1 MKILLTLSLSLAA
14 ALVPA
19 VSGIHAQ
26 EGDTATLN
34 TVVISA
40 SKTPL
45 ARAQLTQSVTVIT
58 GDAIRARGIT
68 RLTDALQEVPG
79 VSVAQNGSFGSV
91 TSLFLRGGES
101 RYTKVLIDGVAVNQS
116 GGFFDFSHLTT
127 DNIDRI
133 EIVRGPASVL
143 YGADAV
149 TGVIQIFTRRG
160 KGPLTIRADARGG
173 TYDTRDAE
181 LALSG
186 GSPGFSYSLAG
197 ANHHTDGLFDFN
209 NDYDNGTL
217 SGAIGTTFKTGADAA
232 ISARYGAAEFHY
244 PTDYT
249 GAPVDTNSY
258 RVQHRL
264 TVGGKIGTAFSDVAR
279 LDVLAGTNE
288 VWDLTEDIAIPFF
301 GTTKVHSAD
310 DSRAHRRSLEARLG
324 LTSSEAA
331 HLNVGGELVW
341 EGERNTSGSGP
352 VGSPTTPT
360 SEFDAD
366 RTTRGLYAELIGSP
380 QRFLTYTAAARVDDN
395 SDYGSH
401 TTYRLG
407 VSVPIGLDIRFRG
420 SLSTAFNAPAFN
432 QIRATLFS
440 TASPGLSPEKTR
452 SWEIGM
458 DQDLDNE
465 SGRVSIVYF
474 RQRFE
479 DLIQYVPGGPPTY
492 LGAYANLTEARSN
505 GYEAEL
511 VLIPRP
517 LWSATASY
525 TRVTPRVTRVSPA
538 YSGDLQ
544 PGDALIRRPTHSGST
559 TVTFKPRHA
568 SLSALATYVGKRAD
582 LDFNEFPSPTV
593 TLPAYLKLDLAGSYD
608 IWRGAHHS
616 LLSITGRVENVL
628 DKEYETVLHF
638 PAPGR
643 VILLGARF
651 SGSL

>member
-1 MKILLTLSLSLAA
+1 MKILVVSIAFAS
-14 ALVPA
+14 ALFPA
-19 VSGIHAQ
+19 VPRVQAQ

-40 SKTPL
+40 SKSPL

-58 GDAIRARGIT
+58 GDALRTRGIT
-68 RLTDALQEVPG
+68 RVSDALQEVPG
-79 VSVAQNGSFGSV
+79 VSIAQNGSFGSV

-101 RYTKVLIDGVAVNQS
+101 RYAKILIDGVAVNQS

-160 KGPLTIRADARGG
+160 AGPLSIRADARGG

-181 LALSG
+181 LGVSG

-197 ANHHTDGLFDFN
+197 GTHHTDGLFDFN

-217 SGAIGTTFKTGADAA
+217 SGAVGITFKPGTDAGV
-232 ISARYGAAEFHY
+232 SARYGAAEFHY

-264 TVGGKIGTAFSDVAR
+264 TVGGKIGTAFSEVAR
-279 LDVLAGTNE
+279 FDILAGTNE
-288 VWDLTEDIAIPFF
+288 VWDLTEDIAIPFL

-331 HLNVGGELVW
+331 HLNIGGEVVW

-352 VGSPTTPT
+352 VGSPTSPT

-366 RTTRGLYAELIGSP
+366 RTSRGVYAELVGSP
-380 QRFLTYTAAARVDDN
+380 RRFLTYTAAARVDDN

-432 QIRATLFS
+432 QIRPTLF
-440 TASPGLSPEKTR
+440 TTGSPGLSPEKTR

-458 DQDLDNE
+458 DEDLDNE
-465 SGRVSIVYF
+465 MGRVSIVYF

-492 LGAYANLTEARSN
+492 LGGYANLTEARSN

-511 VLIPRP
+511 VLTPRP
-517 LWSATASY
+517 QWSATASY
-525 TRVTPRVTRVSPA
+525 TQITPRVTRVSPA
-538 YSGDLQ
+538 YSGDLA
-544 PGDALIRRPTHSGST
+544 PGDALIRRPTHSGSAS
-559 TVTFKPRHA
+559 VTFKPPRT
-568 SLSALATYVGKRAD
+568 SLSALATYVGKRPD
-582 LDFNEFPSPTV
+582 LDFNQFPSPTV
-593 TLPAYLKLDLAGSYD
+593 DLPSYLKFDLAGSFD
-608 IWRGAHHS
+608 VWRGAHSS
-616 LLSITGRVENVL
+616 LLSLTGRVENVL

-643 VILLGARF
+643 VILVGARF